1 MELIAESFGV
11 FLYTFFG
18 VGATAAFVF
27 GGFLKE
33 DGIGNI
39 LTIGLAYGLGIVF
52 AIIAAAPTS
61 GGHLSPGYTIAFA
74 VFKGFS
80 WKKVPLYIIAQIF
93 GGFIAVLLVY
103 AQYRQAFVQVDTA
116 LAAAGP
122 AGNLIKFSPTGNAGI
137 LAIFPQTGQKLG
149 YVFLNEFVCCFILAF
164 LVATILDASNF
175 FVSYTSAPWLIG
187 LAYTVIIWGF
197 SADTVVLNTARDL
210 GGRFACGVIYGSD
223 CFPTKYSALA
233 ALTNIPATI
242 LGVLTQTLL
251 FMDSNRPV
259 VNPAPEGS
267 AEMMSI
273 RRKATMEG
281 GSSYAPSRR
290 PTVQSTVPA
299 KEAEAKTNG
308 SDHTE
313 TK

>member
-197 SADTVVLNTARDL
+197 SLTPSSSTLLVISEAGSLVVSSMAAIVSPLNTLLSLPSPTSPPPFSESSLKPSSSWTPTDL
-210 GGRFACGVIYGSD
+210 S
-223 CFPTKYSALA
+223 S
-233 ALTNIPATI
+233 
-242 LGVLTQTLL
+242 TLL
-251 FMDSNRPV
+251 LKGPPR
-259 VNPAPEGS
+259 
-267 AEMMSI
+267 
-273 RRKATMEG
+273 
-281 GSSYAPSRR
+281 
-290 PTVQSTVPA
+290 
-299 KEAEAKTNG
+299 
-308 SDHTE
+308 
-313 TK
+313 